1 MAPTPAT
8 EEGQPPEIQSVETQ
22 NSSFWKDIQTVPNLL
37 SLSRIVMILI
47 SAAFYLNG
55 HHATGL
61 IVGAIAG
68 ATDWLD
74 GWLARL
80 LNQTTELGAI
90 LDRVSD
96 LVIETV
102 AFACI
107 LHYRLLPPSFF
118 IVYLVREYLVTSARL
133 FVAEKGRSIPS
144 SIVGK
149 VKSNLVMGS
158 FVGLFAGHAQLFG
171 GESTSEIIYKI
182 GYGMMI
188 GGLVCSYISGAQYM
202 RSFGQIYSETKQ

>member
-1 MAPTPAT
+1 MAPKTAT
-8 EEGQPPEIQSVETQ
+8 EEASSARVEEIQPT
-22 NSSFWKDIQTVPNLL
+22 SFWKDLQTVPNLL

-47 SAAFYLNG
+47 AAAFYLNG
-55 HHATGL
+55 HHAAGL
-61 IVGAIAG
+61 IVGGIAG

-80 LNQTTELGAI
+80 LNQSTELGAI

-96 LVIETV
+96 LITETV

-118 IVYLVREYLVTSARL
+118 VVYLVREYLVTSARL

-144 SIVGK
+144 SFVGK

-158 FVGLFAGHAQLFG
+158 FVGLFCAHAQLIG
-171 GESTSEIIYKI
+171 GESGSEILYKI
-182 GYGMMI
+182 GYTMMV
-188 GGLVCSYISGAQYM
+188 GGLVCSYISGMQYM
-202 RSFGQIYSETKQ
+202 RSFVRIYTEVKHS